1 MKLFF
6 RYMSMHFRS
15 QMQYRASFWMI
26 TFGNVLVPFAAF
38 AGVYFLFGRFGSLQ
52 GWTLYEAAL
61 CFGVIHMAYSLS
73 DCFARGFDT
82 FAELVAGG
90 DFDRLLVR
98 PRGTVVQVLGSK
110 IDFTRFGH
118 MLQAAIVLGWAA
130 SRLPAEWTL
139 AKAFT
144 LAHMVAGGTLIFTGV
159 MMLAATMC
167 FWTIE
172 GLEIAN
178 IVIDGGRE
186 MTQYPLHIYHR
197 AVMIVCT
204 FVIPFGCVSYWP
216 LLYVLG
222 KTDGNAALYMM
233 MPLAGA
239 LFFVFSL
246 LVWRLGV
253 RRYRS
258 TGS

>member
-1 MKLFF
+1 MKLLF

-15 QMQYRASFWMI
+15 QKKYRASFWMM
-26 TFGNVLVPFAAF
+26 TLGNALVPFTAF
-38 AGVYFLFGRFGSLQ
+38 AGVYFLFERFGSLR
-52 GWTLYEAAL
+52 GWTFEEAAL
-61 CFGVIHMAYSLS
+61 CFGVIHLAYSLS
-73 DCFARGFDT
+73 VCFARGFDT
-82 FAELVAGG
+82 FAELVVGG
-90 DFDRLLVR
+90 EFDRLLVR
-98 PRGTVVQVLGSK
+98 PRGTVLQVLGSK
-110 IDFTRFGH
+110 IEFTRFGRVLH
-118 MLQAAIVLGWAA
+118 GAIVLGWAA
-130 SRLPAEWTL
+130 ARLPIEWTW

-144 LAHMVAGGTLIFTGV
+144 LAHMVVGGTLIFTGV
-159 MMLAATMC
+159 MIMSATLC

-186 MTQYPLHIYHR
+186 MAQYPLHIYHR
-197 AVMIVCT
+197 AVMIIFT
-204 FVIPFGCVSYWP
+204 FVIPFGCVSYLP

-222 KTDGNAALYMM
+222 KIGGNAALFMM
-233 MPLAGA
+233 TPLAGG
-239 LFFVFSL
+239 LFFVVSL